1 MITRKQY
8 KKLKSIYRSNGTTSK
23 DFERNRELYLFL
35 SGKGYIRKQEVRGYG
50 GYVVTQEGE
59 IEMKAYRE
67 DLFRFWVTT
76 IISFVALITSIVSI
90 AIQTEPVRRLLEQLL
105 K

>member
-8 KKLKSIYRSNGTTSK
+8 KKLKSIYRSNGTTAK
-23 DFERNRELYLFL
+23 DSDRNRDLYQFL
-35 SGKGYIRKQEVRGYG
+35 AGKGYIHKQPVRGYE

-76 IISFVALITSIVSI
+76 IISFIALIASIISI
-90 AIQTEPVRRLLEQLL
+90 AIQTEPVQRLLEQLT